1 MIFLMWYGW
10 TYQLPPQYL
19 FSPALDAICTLC
31 SLAFACPTCRYDWN
45 SGSYFEILKCL
56 QESKIPGDIKEP
68 RLLRL
73 GLLTSRL
80 HILWGKNKALISSGH
95 SGQTLDTISKWNI
108 QLLENLQVRIK
119 KMFLCQGFNDYLTRI
134 Y

>member
-68 RLLRL
+68 GFS
-73 GLLTSRL
+73 GLDCW
-80 HILWGKNKALISSGH
+80 HQDFIFCEGKIKALISSGH
-95 SGQTLDTISKWNI
+95 SGQTLDTISKWYI